1 MRFLLRKR
9 DNMIKVRLNSAA
21 QVTKE
26 TLQSQLKQL
35 NCTYTVSNDKNSI
48 SFAVPSSTNPI
59 IGLVYNVKE
68 QTVDV
73 QMAKTNALKGS
84 AKEVAQHMADI
95 MDDYSAALTSI
106 DKLLKW
112 LSSNC
117 TDEVQLLLA
126 E

>member
-1 MRFLLRKR
+1 
-9 DNMIKVRLNSAA
+9 MIRVRLNSAT

-35 NCTYTVSNDKNSI
+35 NCTYTVSTDKSTV

-59 IGLVYNVKE
+59 IGLVYNLKE

-84 AKEVAQHMADI
+84 AKEVAQHMTDI
-95 MDDYSAALTSI
+95 MDDYATALTSI

-112 LSSNC
+112 LSSNG
-117 TDEVQLLLA
+117 A
-126 E
+126 EEIKTLIAD

>member
-1 MRFLLRKR
+1 MT
-9 DNMIKVRLNSAA
+9 NMIKVRLNSAT

-26 TLQSQLKQL
+26 KLQQQLKQL
-35 NCTYTVSNDKNSI
+35 NCTYTVSNDGNTVV
-48 SFAVPSSTNPI
+48 FAYPNTTNPI
-59 IGLVYNVKE
+59 VGLNYDIKN

-84 AKEVAQHMADI
+84 AKEVSQRMTDL
-95 MDDYSAALTSI
+95 MDDYAKSLQSM

-112 LSSNC
+112 LAGNGA
-117 TDEVQLLLA
+117 EEIQLLLA